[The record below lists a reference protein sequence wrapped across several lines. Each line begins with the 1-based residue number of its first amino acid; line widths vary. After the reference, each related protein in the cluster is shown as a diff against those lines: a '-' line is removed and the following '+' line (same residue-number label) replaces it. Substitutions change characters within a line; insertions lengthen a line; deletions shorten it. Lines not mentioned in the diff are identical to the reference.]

1 MKRINVLIPVMLVA
15 TLCWSGCRKNDAD
28 VAGIDNNLITLV
40 VADNFNLSSFG
51 AALRRSGMDVTLKT
65 SGPYTAL
72 APSDGAFSA
81 AGFSGITNILT
92 ADQTLMAR
100 IANYHVLEGKYE
112 LNRLPYLF
120 NQELRSRGGKLF
132 VTHWIKGTDTV
143 ITINGSRVLAQNLEA
158 SNGLIQ
164 VINHVLAP
172 YVHEKLGSAVEA
184 EESITLF
191 AQALITSGQM
201 ETIDNTGSYTVFAPS
216 NAAMNARG
224 YTSVQQISETDPGE
238 LKRLVNYHIIRN
250 RRFIYDYVLSTG
262 PSNISRQAMLDGGT
276 VSIQLKE
283 DPAEPGRLGTI
294 TLTGTG
300 NSEEVNVVKR
310 DILTGNGVL
319 HVIDG
324 VLKITQ

>member
-1 MKRINVLIPVMLVA
+1 MKRINILIPVMLAAV
-15 TLCWSGCRKNDAD
+15 LCWSGCTKNDAD
-28 VAGIDNNLITLV
+28 VAGIDNGLITLV

-51 AALRRSGMDVTLKT
+51 AALRRSGMDATLKT

-72 APSDGAFSA
+72 APSDGAFNA
-81 AGFSGITNILT
+81 AGFQGIGNILT
-92 ADQTLMAR
+92 ADRLLMTR

-132 VTHWIKGTDTV
+132 VTHWIKGEDTV
-143 ITINGSRVLAQNLEA
+143 ITINGARVLAQNIEA

-172 YVHEKLGSAVEA
+172 YVHEQLGNAVKA
-184 EESITLF
+184 EENITLF

-201 ETIDNTGSYTVFAPS
+201 ETINNSGPYTVFAPS
-216 NAAMNARG
+216 NAAMMAIG
-224 YTSVQQISETDPGE
+224 YTSVQQVSETNPE
-238 LKRLVNYHIIRN
+238 VLKRLVNYHIIRN

-262 PSNISRQAMLDGGT
+262 SSNTSRQVMLDGNT
-276 VSIQLKE
+276 VNIQLGE

-294 TLTGTG
+294 ILSGTG
-300 NSEEVNVVKR
+300 NNTGVNVVKK

-319 HVIDG
+319 QVIDG